1 MIVCINI
8 LDEALERAREFGVDI
23 IYGRVIKAEEN

>member
-8 LDEALERAREFGVDI
+8 LDEALERARELGVDI
-23 IYGRVIKAEEN
+23 IYGRVIEVEES